1 MYSWGLYYL
10 GHRFCSTCGT
20 PVYIEMLPKM
30 EETMKEKSEEDKKFA
45 MNKVCINA
53 NIINDA
59 EWDKI
64 KIGDC
69 LAGERGPKYTVD

>member
-1 MYSWGLYYL
+1 
-10 GHRFCSTCGT
+10 
-20 PVYIEMLPKM
+20 
-30 EETMKEKSEEDKKFA
+30 MKEKSEEDKKFA